1 MDVKNSM
8 SEVNQYLPQKGWLPA
23 ERTNVDLPIQIIG
36 TDYVGPFL
44 SK

>member
-8 SEVNQYLPQKGWLPA
+8 SEVNQYLPQKGWLLA
-23 ERTNVDLPIQIIG
+23 EGTNVGLPIPIIG
-36 TDYVGPFL
+36 TDYVEPFL